1 MSPKVIK
8 GKGKAPRS
16 PSASSDKSVS
26 APLGKTG
33 KNNEVRRGR
42 ASDSYSTDSSSMASR
57 SKRTSSSDSYSSK
70 GSLPSS
76 FDNSE
81 NEERLRSLVRK
92 GKDAWFV
99 HFFRS
104 RRSVQESTQ
113 DFKFVKSAGRFY
125 RDTLQ
130 NRQHPLAAY
139 TEGSGPPTRNN
150 SPNRNVLVTNSSPL
164 DVDQLAQVAC
174 AKNDGIMNNRQ
185 VKQWLGDLR
194 KLLTPNVIKS
204 FDTPAKAP
212 SEGRRGT
219 NQENPHRQ
227 PFLNFHRSQPVGTFL
242 RESLAEYQAQND
254 DAKFIL
260 KTAQKWDAADKK
272 DRKVKLREGGKA
284 NPYKDAFQSF
294 HREQPEGTTVQESVE
309 RFNAKNKDVHI
320 KEGTA
325 TEWVTQDKKDR
336 KVKLREGGKANPYED
351 AFQSFHREQP
361 EGTTVQESVERF
373 NAKNKDADINSKT
386 AQGWVRKLGRFNFE
400 VPKVGGK
407 ANPYKD
413 AFQSFHR
420 EQPEGTTVQE
430 SVKRF
435 KAKNPKAFFSDESAK
450 GWVTEDKKDRNVKL
464 REGGKANPYKDA
476 FQSFHREQP
485 EGTALVTSFNKF
497 KKENPDADFKYQT
510 AVDWAAKN

>member
-1 MSPKVIK
+1 
-8 GKGKAPRS
+8 
-16 PSASSDKSVS
+16 
-26 APLGKTG
+26 
-33 KNNEVRRGR
+33 
-42 ASDSYSTDSSSMASR
+42 MASR

-294 HREQPEGTTVQESVE
+294 HREQPEGTTVQESV
-309 RFNAKNKDVHI
+309 
-320 KEGTA
+320 
-325 TEWVTQDKKDR
+325 
-336 KVKLREGGKANPYED
+336 
-351 AFQSFHREQP
+351 
-361 EGTTVQESVERF
+361 
-373 NAKNKDADINSKT
+373 
-386 AQGWVRKLGRFNFE
+386 
-400 VPKVGGK
+400 
-407 ANPYKD
+407 
-413 AFQSFHR
+413 
-420 EQPEGTTVQE
+420 
-430 SVKRF
+430 KRF